1 MCGSLLTIWQ
11 DSVEIPPFCLSDH
24 RLASMI
30 LTDISSPAGVDL
42 SLIVQL
48 KTTNNS
54 LEHSVVVIYGPL
66 KVTEEPAAWCGWE
79 QRRFGEGMS
88 AMARVPLA

>member
-1 MCGSLLTIWQ
+1 
-11 DSVEIPPFCLSDH
+11 
-24 RLASMI
+24 MI

-66 KVTEEPAAWCGWE
+66 KVTEEPTAWCGWE
-79 QRRFGEGMS
+79 QRRFGKGNVGHGESAVSMTFMS
-88 AMARVPLA
+88 DL